1 MNISH
6 PRIITLQALSDNY
19 IYLIVNGLEAI
30 AVDPAEAG
38 PVLAAVTEQH
48 LRLAGILITHHH
60 GDHLGGAA
68 EVHAKT
74 GAVIYGPDDSRIPML
89 TSPLRDCEQLECA
102 SLSISVLHLPG
113 HTRTH
118 VGYNLPALNWLFT
131 GDTLFCAGCGR
142 LFESTAAQMWHSL
155 QRIMSLPDATNMF
168 CGHEYTEENLRF
180 ALSLEPDSREIAER
194 LAQVHAQR
202 RIGKA
207 TVPSTLAL
215 EKRTNPFLRVNALA
229 EKLGMAGAS
238 DADVFAE
245 IRRRK
250 DRF

>member
-6 PRIITLQALSDNY
+6 PRIITLEALSDNY
-19 IYLIVNGLEAI
+19 IFLIVNGHEAI
-30 AVDPAEAG
+30 AVDPAEAR
-38 PVLAAVTEQH
+38 PVLAAITEQQ
-48 LRLAGILITHHH
+48 LRLAGILITHNH

-68 EVHAKT
+68 ELHKKT
-74 GAVIYGPDDSRIPML
+74 GAKVYGPDDSRIPVPS
-89 TSPLRDCEQLECA
+89 SPLRDGERFECA
-102 SLSISVLHLPG
+102 SLSISVMHLPG

-155 QRIMSLPDATNMF
+155 QRIMSLPDATNIF

-194 LAQVHAQR
+194 LAQVNELR
-202 RIGKA
+202 RKGLPS
-207 TVPSTLAL
+207 VPSTLAL
-215 EKRTNPFLRVNALA
+215 EKRTNPFLRVNTLA
-229 EKLGMAGAS
+229 AKLGMAGAS
-238 DADVFAE
+238 DAEVFAE